1 MLKNKKQKISLVA
14 LLKALA
20 RKPFVVF
27 IVLFLF
33 SAIGVL
39 LLAIYYRMAII
50 NSVQELPA
58 GEKKYLAASR
68 LSSIKKFF
76 Q

>member
-33 SAIGVL
+33 P
-39 LLAIYYRMAII
+39 R
-50 NSVQELPA
+50 
-58 GEKKYLAASR
+58 
-68 LSSIKKFF
+68 
-76 Q
+76 